1 MKQLHM
7 IYMTM
12 EHIEVT
18 DVIIIMQFLIYSTQL
33 TSMPQTPTTR
43 NSIDYVHIIITRKNH

>member
-1 MKQLHM
+1 M

-12 EHIEVT
+12 EIIVT
-18 DVIIIMQFLIYSTQL
+18 DVITIMQFLIYSTQL